1 MKEDKMLYEEF
12 LNGND
17 DAFNIIINKYT
28 EKLIYFIYTYVKN
41 MEVAKDLS
49 QDVFV
54 YLWLHKDCYNS
65 KYSLKTYLYII
76 AKSRAL
82 NYLKREKRII
92 FIEREQL
99 LEQENE
105 LIDVEEIVFKNLQ
118 KNDVIN
124 AMKKLNSEQAKVL
137 YLANIEGFKYEEIS
151 KILGKKLGQ
160 VKSLIH
166 RARKNMKKILDEEV
180 MKNV

>member
-65 KYSLKTYLYII
+65 KYSLKHTYI
-76 AKSRAL
+76 
-82 NYLKREKRII
+82 
-92 FIEREQL
+92 
-99 LEQENE
+99 
-105 LIDVEEIVFKNLQ
+105 
-118 KNDVIN
+118 
-124 AMKKLNSEQAKVL
+124 
-137 YLANIEGFKYEEIS
+137 
-151 KILGKKLGQ
+151 
-160 VKSLIH
+160 
-166 RARKNMKKILDEEV
+166 
-180 MKNV
+180 